1 MWNMNLNCK
10 RRLEERAEA
19 FKKRVKRNDDLQ
31 SAVKVPAILATVFS
45 MRQVLSFLPGKTEL
59 DTLDGGLRK
68 QVVRYIRNCTLRG
81 RVSVKKVAHN
91 FLAGWKR
98 G

>member
-1 MWNMNLNCK
+1 MNLNCK
-10 RRLEERAEA
+10 RRSVERAEA

-45 MRQVLSFLPGKTEL
+45 MRQVLSYLPGKTEL
-59 DTLDGGLRK
+59 YTLDGGLRK
-68 QVVRYIRNCTLRG
+68 QVVRYIRDCALRG
-81 RVSVKKVAHN
+81 VGSVKKVAHN
-91 FLAGWKR
+91 ILAGWKR